1 MDAEEFRKHAKMAID
16 YIIDYN
22 ENIRNRQVLP
32 SVEPGYLHKLIPSTA
47 PAAPEDWS
55 VIIPDIERFIQPGLT
70 HWNSPN
76 FNGFFPAGNS
86 YPSIFGEILSAGL
99 GCVGFNWMLSPAC
112 TELEVI
118 VLDWLAK
125 LMGLPEHF
133 LAEAP
138 GPGGGII
145 QGSGSEGILVALLT
159 AKERTVRQ
167 IKPLHPNIDEG
178 TVKAKLVAY
187 FSDQSNSA
195 VEKAC
200 LLGSVRI
207 RPIKSNPNGTLKAC
221 QLKNAIVEDRENGLI
236 PCFVVATLGTTA
248 TCAFDDLTQIGS
260 ICEAEGVWLHVD
272 AAYAGAAFVCPEYRY
287 LMAGL
292 EYADSLNMNPH
303 KWLLVNFDCS
313 CFWVKD
319 RAHLLNAFTV
329 DRDYLRDHYSEIMRQ
344 NWAPNFRNWEIPLGR
359 RFRALKLW
367 ITLRMFGESNLRNF
381 IRKQVSMAKR
391 FESKIQADS
400 RFELCAPVCLGL
412 VCFRIVGE
420 EFLTREL
427 LSVVLDSRELFLN
440 GATLHGK
447 YFLRYAICSRDMDL
461 SDVDKGWTII
471 SNATEAVFSRHAN
484 KSQQVIADMTNA
496 NVNTLKAGISR

>member
-159 AKERTVRQ
+159 AKEKTVRQ

-236 PCFVVATLGTTA
+236 PCF
-248 TCAFDDLTQIGS
+248 
-260 ICEAEGVWLHVD
+260 
-272 AAYAGAAFVCPEYRY
+272 
-287 LMAGL
+287 
-292 EYADSLNMNPH
+292 
-303 KWLLVNFDCS
+303 
-313 CFWVKD
+313 
-319 RAHLLNAFTV
+319 
-329 DRDYLRDHYSEIMRQ
+329 
-344 NWAPNFRNWEIPLGR
+344 NWEIPLGR

-496 NVNTLKAGISR
+496 NVNALKAGISR